1 MASIGASCLTD
12 SGYKTGEKLRA
23 AAVQAAATIK
33 SSTATA
39 VAAAN
44 AEQAVSNFRSQ
55 RDISRRSL
63 VLAQTQQARMQDVF
77 WPRELEFLQEYA
89 NPEQVEAVETMGR
102 RYAGR
107 LVSAAA
113 DKFAKRLAEL
123 RCNRTR
129 YCASAFDK
137 ALQDLMLVR
146 SETIAAMRV
155 LGRNIAFTEFQV
167 RNDTNTKRRLQAVAL
182 GRGLLADAARL
193 LGQAA
198 GNLSQVGAAAL
209 TGLNSALYTL
219 GEGVQEYRMGREQMA
234 AANAGDTQSYLP
246 YSANGMRAPN
256 PAASGSGMGFG
267 NNLENFAGY
276 NIGLGDVNAAMDRT
290 ESANTIGFQFD
301 GLLDSQTFQ
310 FSPNQGLQQERWN
323 TGRIGYQ
330 DLARTGQ
337 ATFGVTSITGGLVTV
352 QMNQFPLGYVDGYT
366 EGEYGP
372 MFSGN

>member
-1 MASIGASCLTD
+1 MASIGGSCLTD
-12 SGYKTGEKLRA
+12 SGYRTGEKLRA

-39 VAAAN
+39 IAASN

-55 RDISRRSL
+55 RDISQRSL
-63 VLAQTQQARMQDVF
+63 ALAQAQQARMQNVF

-89 NPEQVEAVETMGR
+89 NPEQIEAVETMGR

-123 RCNRTR
+123 RCNRSR

-167 RNDTNTKRRLQAVAL
+167 RSDTNTKRRLQAVAL
-182 GRGLLADAARL
+182 GRGLMADAARL

-219 GEGVQEYRMGREQMA
+219 GEGLQEYRMGRDQMA
-234 AANAGDTQSYLP
+234 AANAGDTQPYLP
-246 YSANGMRAPN
+246 YSAGGGQQSPIT
-256 PAASGSGMGFG
+256 SGSAARFG
-267 NNLENFAGY
+267 NNLDNLAGY
-276 NIGLGDVNAAMDRT
+276 NIGLSDVNSAMNQT
-290 ESANTIGFQFD
+290 ENSNTIGFEFG

-310 FSPNQGLQQERWN
+310 FSPNQGLQMEKWN
-323 TGRIGYQ
+323 NGRIGYQ

-337 ATFGVTSITGGLVTV
+337 ATFGVTSITGGSVTV

>member
-1 MASIGASCLTD
+1 MASIGSGCLTD
-12 SGYKTGEKLRA
+12 SGYRTGEKLRA
-23 AAVQAAATIK
+23 AAVQAAALIK

-39 VAAAN
+39 IAAAN
-44 AEQAVSNFRSQ
+44 AEQAVSNFRGQ

-63 VLAQTQQARMQDVF
+63 ALAQTQQARMQDVF

-89 NPEQVEAVETMGR
+89 NPEEIEQVEVMGR

-113 DKFAKRLAEL
+113 DKFAKRLHEL

-167 RNDTNTKRRLQAVAL
+167 RSDTNTKRRLQAVAM
-182 GRGLLADAARL
+182 GRGLMADAARL

-198 GNLSQVGAAAL
+198 GNLSQSGAAAL
-209 TGLNSALYTL
+209 SGLNSALYSI
-219 GEGVQEYRMGREQMA
+219 GQGVQEYRTGREQMA
-234 AANAGDTQSYLP
+234 AANAPSEQGSLP
-246 YSANGMRAPN
+246 YSPNGMPAQPQAPQ
-256 PAASGSGMGFG
+256 SIG
-267 NNLENFAGY
+267 NNFDNFTY
-276 NIGLGDVNAAMDRT
+276 NIGMGDVNSAMSTT
-290 ESANTIGFQFD
+290 ESANAINFQFD
-301 GLLDSQTFQ
+301 GLLDSQNFK
-310 FSPNQGLQQERWN
+310 FSPNQGLQMEKWN
-323 TGRIGYQ
+323 EGKIGYQ

-337 ATFGVTSITGGLVTV
+337 AIFPVIGVTGGAVIV
-352 QMNQFPLGYVDGYT
+352 QMNRFPLGYVDGYT
-366 EGEYGP
+366 EGELGP
-372 MFSGN
+372 LTSGI